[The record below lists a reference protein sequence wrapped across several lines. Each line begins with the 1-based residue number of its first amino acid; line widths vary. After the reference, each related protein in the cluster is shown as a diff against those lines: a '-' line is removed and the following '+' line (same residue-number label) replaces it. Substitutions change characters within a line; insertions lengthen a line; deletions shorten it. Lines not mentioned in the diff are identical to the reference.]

1 MPDTL
6 DYMITGYVLG
16 LALLALIIFSIWWR
30 YRSLKA
36 DEAALAR
43 LEQDVR
49 EGAPVKTAQPK
60 PEPASEKAD
69 VAEAL

>member
-6 DYMITGYVLG
+6 NYMITGYVLG
-16 LALLALIIFSIWWR
+16 LALVALIIFSLWWR
-30 YRSLKA
+30 YHSLKA

-49 EGAPVKTAQPK
+49 EGAPVKTTQ

-69 VAEAL
+69 VAGAL